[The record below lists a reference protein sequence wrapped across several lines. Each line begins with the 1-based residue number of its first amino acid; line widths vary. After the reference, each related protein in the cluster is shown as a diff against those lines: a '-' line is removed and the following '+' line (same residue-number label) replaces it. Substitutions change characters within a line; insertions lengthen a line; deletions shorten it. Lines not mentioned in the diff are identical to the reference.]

1 MIHVR
6 TLNLLAVVMVCV
18 WVVTAVVVVAK
29 LIG

>member
-1 MIHVR
+1 MIDVR
-6 TLNLLAVVMVCV
+6 TLNLLAVVMVMV

>member
-6 TLNLLAVVMVCV
+6 TLNLLAVVMVVV
-18 WVVTAVVVVAK
+18 WVVTAAVVLAK

>member
-6 TLNLLAVVMVCV
+6 TLNLLAVVMVVV

>member
-1 MIHVR
+1 MIHDR
-6 TLNLLAVVMVCV
+6 TFNLLAVAMVVV

>member
-6 TLNLLAVVMVCV
+6 TLNLLAVVMVVV
-18 WVVTAVVVVAK
+18 WSVTAVVVVAK